1 MVCCFPG
8 CLEPTET
15 HLRLLLSCT
24 VAAREMTNEAW
35 SNDALTNAAAAA
47 GQCVGS
53 EGQRLGNMD
62 MWSCINGENMT
73 IEDKDESETLMRML
87 EKEEEL
93 KSLGQ
98 YIVFICVALHLHAG

>member
-1 MVCCFPG
+1 M
-8 CLEPTET
+8 
-15 HLRLLLSCT
+15 
-24 VAAREMTNEAW
+24 AAREMTNEAW
-35 SNDALTNAAAAA
+35 SNDALTNAAAA

-53 EGQRLGNMD
+53 EGQRLGNMN

-73 IEDKDESETLMRML
+73 IEDKDESETLTRML

-98 YIVFICVALHLHAG
+98 YIVFICVVLHLHAG

>member
-1 MVCCFPG
+1 M
-8 CLEPTET
+8 
-15 HLRLLLSCT
+15 
-24 VAAREMTNEAW
+24 AAREMTNEAW
-35 SNDALTNAAAAA
+35 SNDALTNVAAAA

-73 IEDKDESETLMRML
+73 IEDKDESETLTRML

>member
-1 MVCCFPG
+1 M
-8 CLEPTET
+8 
-15 HLRLLLSCT
+15 
-24 VAAREMTNEAW
+24 AAREMTNEAW

-53 EGQRLGNMD
+53 AGQRLGNMD

-93 KSLGQ
+93 K
-98 YIVFICVALHLHAG
+98 VFRPIHRLHLRSSPPTCRIESGMTHI